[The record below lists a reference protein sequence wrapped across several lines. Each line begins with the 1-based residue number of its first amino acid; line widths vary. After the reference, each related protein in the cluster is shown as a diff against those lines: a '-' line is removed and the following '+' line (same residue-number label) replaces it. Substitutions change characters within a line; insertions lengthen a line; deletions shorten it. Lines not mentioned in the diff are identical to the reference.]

1 MMIAKQSTK
10 KEEEDFDEKIQA
22 VKIALDAAPIVSDLE
37 NELSKL
43 NSQLLQITEII
54 IFAADVEKQ
63 YNEKRSQTIIAFKA
77 DTTTARWDQVR
88 QMTSD
93 EEWSQVKE
101 ELVVYVLKQNTQIKD
116 KIELLLKDGLYK
128 QVIEVFPHPTGK
140 DEELD
145 LLLQVYKTIEEKDP
159 VLLEKM
165 IPVVSRYMKRYFQ
178 EQKYDSMYPMLDRF
192 QRRFPGIITS
202 LLANACDTV
211 MFGILPS
218 QYSTFVQMLKHMKQR
233 LESINKA
240 EDWETFFKGFKVKH
254 MGKKRLIQMINLLG
268 DSSWNMDK
276 IFAMQGEKPPI
287 IKEQP
292 ESRETRPKSEK
303 KKKRKKHSS
312 HRKKRK
318 TTHSEEDKE
327 LSYKEKKRKTTHSE
341 REKDKEEAEEE
352 GSENEQ
358 ELTLSEAND
367 SAPIKS
373 HPSPSLVERPS
384 TPETESV
391 EEEQL
396 TPAKKQKDKIEK
408 EHKEKKES
416 NDGSEHKLKTKKKKS
431 QREPKEKKRR
441 IRG

>member
-1 MMIAKQSTK
+1 
-10 KEEEDFDEKIQA
+10 

-43 NSQLLQITEII
+43 NSQLLQITEMII
-54 IFAADVEKQ
+54 MAADVEKQ
-63 YNEKRSQTIIAFKA
+63 DSEKRAQTIIAFKA

-93 EEWSQVKE
+93 EEWCQVKE

-287 IKEQP
+287 IKEAA

-303 KKKRKKHSS
+303 KR
-312 HRKKRK
+312 
-318 TTHSEEDKE
+318 
-327 LSYKEKKRKTTHSE
+327 KEKNIPPT
-341 REKDKEEAEEE
+341 
-352 GSENEQ
+352 
-358 ELTLSEAND
+358 
-367 SAPIKS
+367 
-373 HPSPSLVERPS
+373 
-384 TPETESV
+384 
-391 EEEQL
+391 
-396 TPAKKQKDKIEK
+396 
-408 EHKEKKES
+408 EKKE
-416 NDGSEHKLKTKKKKS
+416 KLLTVKKTKNSLIKKKKKNHP
-431 QREPKEKKRR
+431 QRERERQRR
-441 IRG
+441 SRRRRFRE

>member
-1 MMIAKQSTK
+1 
-10 KEEEDFDEKIQA
+10 
-22 VKIALDAAPIVSDLE
+22 
-37 NELSKL
+37 
-43 NSQLLQITEII
+43 
-54 IFAADVEKQ
+54 
-63 YNEKRSQTIIAFKA
+63 
-77 DTTTARWDQVR
+77 
-88 QMTSD
+88 MTSD
-93 EEWSQVKE
+93 EEWCQVKE

-287 IKEQP
+287 IKEAP

-318 TTHSEEDKE
+318 TTHSEEEDKE
-327 LSYKEKKRKTTHSE
+327 LSYKEKKRKISHSQ
-341 REKDKEEAEEE
+341 REKDKEEEEE
-352 GSENEQ
+352 GSEHEQ

-367 SAPIKS
+367 SAPIKT

-391 EEEQL
+391 EEEHL
-396 TPAKKQKDKIEK
+396 TPQKLDKKDKEK
-408 EHKEKKES
+408 ETSQHKKKEEE
-416 NDGSEHKLKTKKKKS
+416 SEESLKPKKKKKS
-431 QREPKEKKRR
+431 KSKKLKRKLSKKYAVKR
-441 IRG
+441 KHSVSESS

>member
-1 MMIAKQSTK
+1 
-10 KEEEDFDEKIQA
+10 
-22 VKIALDAAPIVSDLE
+22 LE

-303 KKKRKKHSS
+303 KR
-312 HRKKRK
+312 
-318 TTHSEEDKE
+318 
-327 LSYKEKKRKTTHSE
+327 KEKNIPPT
-341 REKDKEEAEEE
+341 
-352 GSENEQ
+352 
-358 ELTLSEAND
+358 
-367 SAPIKS
+367 
-373 HPSPSLVERPS
+373 
-384 TPETESV
+384 
-391 EEEQL
+391 
-396 TPAKKQKDKIEK
+396 
-408 EHKEKKES
+408 EKKE
-416 NDGSEHKLKTKKKKS
+416 KLLTVKKTKNSLIKKKKEKPPTARERKTKKKQKKKV
-431 QREPKEKKRR
+431 QRMNRN
-441 IRG
+441 